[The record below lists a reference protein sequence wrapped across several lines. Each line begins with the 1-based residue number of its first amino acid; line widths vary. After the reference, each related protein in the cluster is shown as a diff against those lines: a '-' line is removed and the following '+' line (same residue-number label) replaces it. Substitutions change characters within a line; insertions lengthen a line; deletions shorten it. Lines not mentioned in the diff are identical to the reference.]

1 MPFWSVARL
10 QPQRERLALKCL
22 ALYGFETYMPR
33 VRETRTSSQVVCLVG
48 TVRRRRVEV
57 EKPLFPGYCFI
68 LIQLQWHG
76 VYSAAGVI
84 RLLMDGDHPARV
96 ADTIIDDIRKREVGG
111 IVRLPKPPPFRSGDR
126 VRVVRGPFEGHFG
139 LYDGMAPRE
148 RVYVLLS
155 LLGTQVRTEMAE
167 ADVVPRPAV
176 GET

>member
-1 MPFWSVARL
+1 MSFWSVARF

-33 VRETRTSSQVVCLVG
+33 VREIRTSSQVVGLVG

-68 LIQLQWHG
+68 LIQQQWHG

-84 RLLMDGDHPARV
+84 RLLMDGDRPARV
-96 ADTIIDDIRKREVGG
+96 ADAVIDGTREREVGG

-139 LYDGMAPRE
+139 LYDGMAPHE
-148 RVYVLLS
+148 RIFVLLS
-155 LLGTQVRTEMAE
+155 LFGASIRTEMAE
-167 ADVVPRPAV
+167 ADVVRRPAV
-176 GET
+176 ETP